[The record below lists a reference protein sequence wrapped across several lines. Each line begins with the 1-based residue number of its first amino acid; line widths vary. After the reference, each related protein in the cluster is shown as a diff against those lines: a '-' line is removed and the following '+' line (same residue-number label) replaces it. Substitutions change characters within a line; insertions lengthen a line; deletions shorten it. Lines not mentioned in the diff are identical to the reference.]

1 MQGLS
6 KMPEERPASAG
17 AFTEMLAARAQTG
30 PEFFKQAVLMYLE
43 HARAFLSAS
52 LIGPVPGGAA
62 GASRAAECDPVRLR
76 VRLVPAAGGPSVV
89 VAAMMLTLGPGMLF
103 VQGSVVPAVM
113 QAVVSPLQPIDVRTL
128 RRRFHPRFL
137 SYVRAVAP
145 FLWLF
150 VITGLWQLPARSWA
164 QALRPLVRDSNPRIA
179 IPSALATAFL
189 PILPLFAMTALL
201 YLHSGSAKAM
211 RYLAS
216 VAVVEGLSPQQ
227 SLGAL
232 GAARAS
238 GRRRA
243 RRARRDRRARHGS
256 RDRRRPQLRPAERV
270 AAGRGRDG
278 DAGAC
283 SSRWHGCD
291 GPVLR
296 GLNALT
302 YSARARSSGEPLD
315 KALAEFERA
324 VLPES
329 HWKLAERERVAT
341 LIASRW

>member
-1 MQGLS
+1 
-6 KMPEERPASAG
+6 
-17 AFTEMLAARAQTG
+17 
-30 PEFFKQAVLMYLE
+30 
-43 HARAFLSAS
+43 
-52 LIGPVPGGAA
+52 VPT
-62 GASRAAECDPVRLR
+62 
-76 VRLVPAAGGPSVV
+76 AGGPSVV

-128 RRRFHPRFL
+128 RRRFHPRFV

-150 VITGLWQLPARSWA
+150 VITGLWQLPARSWV

-189 PILPLFAMTALL
+189 PILPLFALMALL
-201 YLHSGSAKAM
+201 HLHSGSAKAM

-216 VAVVEGLSPQQ
+216 VAVVEGLSPRQ
-227 SLGAL
+227 SLARSAQL
-232 GAARAS
+232 ARAAGGERGARVVIVALAMVAGIAGGVS
-238 GRRRA
+238 FGLLRRWLPGEVVMGMLGLFFA
-243 RRARRDRRARHGS
+243 LAWVVMA
-256 RDRRRPQLRPAERV
+256 PFFAV
-270 AAGRGRDG
+270 
-278 DAGAC
+278 
-283 SSRWHGCD
+283 
-291 GPVLR
+291 
-296 GLNALT
+296 LNALT
-302 YSARARSSGEPLD
+302 YLRARRSSGEPLD